1 MRSKIAAARTLVT
14 RGSMLAAIFALGAC
28 QHDNPRGYPY
38 MGGPDNFGEA
48 NRVTMAT
55 QVIDP
60 DPVYDTAVPETYGE
74 HAAQAI
80 ERYRTDK
87 VKKPDKIRTSSTDS
101 SGGSGGGGN

>member
-1 MRSKIAAARTLVT
+1 MRSEALSLCGAALL
-14 RGSMLAAIFALGAC
+14 SLLAGC
-28 QHDNPRGYPY
+28 TGGPNGQPY

-48 NRVTMAT
+48 NRQTLAA

-60 DPVYDTAVPETYGE
+60 APAYDTAVPESHGE

-87 VKKPDKIRTSSTDS
+87 VKKPDRTKTSNLPT
-101 SGGSGGGGN
+101 GGSSDGN